1 MTKAEKEAKIIEQ
14 IHYLSELDN
23 VGCYGYYYMRFLWDA
38 IATIVFAVKHDHAG
52 HMLYPNGKEGEE
64 IDRKIGIIVRNM
76 ENKGII
82 KVSKSRKM
90 FKTL

>member
-1 MTKAEKEAKIIEQ
+1 MSKAEKEAKIIEQ

-38 IATIVFAVKHDHAG
+38 IAQTAFGVKHDHAG

-64 IDRKIGIIVRNM
+64 IDRKISIVVKNM

-90 FKTL
+90 FKVL